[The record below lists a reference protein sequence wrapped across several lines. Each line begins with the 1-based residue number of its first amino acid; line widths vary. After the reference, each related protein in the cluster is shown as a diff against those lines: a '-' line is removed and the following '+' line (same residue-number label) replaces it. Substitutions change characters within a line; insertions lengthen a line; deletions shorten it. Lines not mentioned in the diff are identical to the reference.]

1 MGQVDLMTDGRV
13 RPMQEAVYMEM
24 KVRGLGG
31 LGKGGEGE
39 GGVAVPPKKE
49 LEDYCIE

>member
-1 MGQVDLMTDGRV
+1 
-13 RPMQEAVYMEM
+13 MQETVYMEM

-31 LGKGGEGE
+31 LGKRGE

>member
-1 MGQVDLMTDGRV
+1 MTDGRV
-13 RPMQEAVYMEM
+13 RPTQEAVYMEM
-24 KVRGLGG
+24 KVRGLGR
-31 LGKGGEGE
+31 LGKERE